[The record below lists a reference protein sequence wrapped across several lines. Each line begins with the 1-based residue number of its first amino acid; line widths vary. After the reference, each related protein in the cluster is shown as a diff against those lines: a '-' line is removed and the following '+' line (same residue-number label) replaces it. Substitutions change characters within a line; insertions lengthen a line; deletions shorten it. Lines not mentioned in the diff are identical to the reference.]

1 MYRAMQHSYQ
11 TSSPTVLVTVWD
23 LSPSLTTP
31 GNMIT
36 ADTWN
41 WYSAPFCSMP
51 TTPQLALP
59 GNCTGEVGPC
69 LRLRPP
75 SGAEMKYTLKW
86 LMSSEVRL
94 HETFTADTFS
104 DLTATFCT

>member
-1 MYRAMQHSYQ
+1 MLSHTYYAHFNAGIISA
-11 TSSPTVLVTVWD
+11 PLAVWD

-69 LRLRPP
+69 LRLRPL
-75 SGAEMKYTLKW
+75 SGAEMREK
-86 LMSSEVRL
+86 
-94 HETFTADTFS
+94 
-104 DLTATFCT
+104 